1 MRMMDMGSMHGMMGQ
16 MAQMMQ
22 QMMAPCQAMLVSGA
36 SVTATMPMSGAMPM
50 RQGVQPG
57 MMQMMRQMM
66 QIMSMMQ
73 GTISDTLLM
82 TNTVPVS
89 GATGAGLPDLTQV
102 AQAGAVEITV
112 TAANLWDAEAATLDF
127 MVELNS
133 HSEEIDIDLAKT
145 ASLRIGDDEVTP
157 VAWETASPKGH
168 HVTGVLRFDRLD
180 ENGESLF
187 SDATETS
194 LVIRGLPGDAEHT
207 LRWQINPQ

>member
-1 MRMMDMGSMHGMMGQ
+1 
-16 MAQMMQ
+16 
-22 QMMAPCQAMLVSGA
+22 
-36 SVTATMPMSGAMPM
+36 MSGAMSM
-50 RQGVQPG
+50 GQGVHPG
-57 MMQMMRQMM
+57 MMRMMRQMM
-66 QIMSMMQ
+66 QMMSTMQ
-73 GTISDTLLM
+73 GTISDTMLI

-89 GATGAGLPDLTQV
+89 DATGAGLPDLTPV
-102 AQAGAVEITV
+102 AQAGAVKITV

-127 MVELNS
+127 TVELNS